1 MTAKLDV
8 LLDRYGKF
16 SNVILF
22 IMLIIPFN
30 ALIWPTMSGHFRNLT
45 SGLST
50 LDPDFAYL
58 PQTALDRVAA
68 YGAPARAYY
77 LVIEW
82 TADLA
87 YPFIYA
93 TLFALL
99 LTFILRRALPA
110 QNPYQRLRLIPYA
123 MMVCD
128 YSENILVSLLLLT
141 FPAQSMVLAWLA
153 SIASF
158 FKWMFGGMV
167 VLSLL
172 ISLIALFATLFGE
185 AQEPRGGSS

>member
-1 MTAKLDV
+1 MIGKLAA
-8 LLDRYGKF
+8 LLDKYGKIQ
-16 SNVILF
+16 NVILF

-30 ALIWPTMSGHFRNLT
+30 ALIFPTMSGHFRDLAH
-45 SGLST
+45 GLGT
-50 LDPDFAYL
+50 LDPDFGYL
-58 PQTALDRVAA
+58 PQTALDHIFA

-77 LVIEW
+77 LLIEW

-87 YPFIYA
+87 YPFIYS

-99 LTFILRRALPA
+99 LTFILHRAFPP
-110 QNPYQRLRLIPYA
+110 QSPYQRLHLVPYA

-141 FPAQSMVLAWLA
+141 YPAQSIFLAWIA

-158 FKWMFGGMV
+158 LKWMFGGMV

-172 ISLIALFATLFGE
+172 ISIIALFAALIRE